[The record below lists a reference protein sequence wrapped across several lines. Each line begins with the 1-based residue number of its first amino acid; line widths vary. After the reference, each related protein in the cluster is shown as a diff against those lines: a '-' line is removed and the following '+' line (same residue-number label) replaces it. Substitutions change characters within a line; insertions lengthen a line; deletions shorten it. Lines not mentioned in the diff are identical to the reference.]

1 MTAPTLEEQLRE
13 QAAWH
18 IAPERGADA
27 NHVCADKLT
36 RAAAELARL
45 REENEHVLAANRE
58 GKLWVDAAR
67 LDIARLRAENEVWW
81 KGNQEQLAVQLKLE
95 EDIIRLRAENAAI
108 RERTIHECANVC
120 VNLEFNGKNDPR
132 DSWCGNCADAI
143 RALLAAAD
151 QGRAGGEKGG
161 KG

>member
-18 IAPERGADA
+18 VAPERGADA

-45 REENEHVLAANRE
+45 REENERVLAANRE

-67 LDIARLRAENEVWW
+67 LDIA
-81 KGNQEQLAVQLKLE
+81 
-95 EDIIRLRAENAAI
+95 RLRAENAAI

-151 QGRAGGEKGG
+151 QGRAGGDERKV
-161 KG
+161 

>member
-45 REENEHVLAANRE
+45 REENERVLAANRE

-67 LDIARLRAENEVWW
+67 LDIARLRAEN
-81 KGNQEQLAVQLKLE
+81 
-95 EDIIRLRAENAAI
+95 AAI
-108 RERTIHECANVC
+108 RERTIRECANVC

-151 QGRAGGEKGG
+151 QGRAGGDERKV
-161 KG
+161 